1 MLRGNADSGLTL
13 HQGAGSI
20 VIAMKTARWGRAGA
34 LYDLVASA
42 AFLTPWTAAAMLS
55 LFATVHDALGLPGTP
70 PARPDTM
77 TLLFATLFGT
87 VVVMWSV
94 TRWRRPEPLLIGI
107 DTAGRALF
115 SLWFAWA
122 LWQGQTP
129 VLAVFLVLELF
140 WGVVQLRALISDRG

>member
-1 MLRGNADSGLTL
+1 MTRDVT
-13 HQGAGSI
+13 
-20 VIAMKTARWGRAGA
+20 RWGKAGA

-42 AFLTPWTAAAMLS
+42 AFLTPWTAGAVL
-55 LFATVHDALGLPGTP
+55 
-70 PARPDTM
+70 
-77 TLLFATLFGT
+77 TLFGT

-94 TRWRRPEPLLIGI
+94 ARWFRPEPLLIGI

-122 LWQGQTP
+122 LWHGQTP

-140 WGVVQLRALISDRG
+140 WGAAQLRALVRR